1 MTNKQALAAI
11 TSAIMT
17 ANIEDPVAP
26 DGTTWDQHVMDK
38 AKAEHLAKAA
48 LRGLRKAGFVVMKR
62 GIMGA

>member
-17 ANIEDPVAP
+17 ANIDDPVAP

-38 AKAEHLAKAA
+38 AKAEHLA

-62 GIMGA
+62 GIIGA

>member
-17 ANIEDPVAP
+17 ANIDDPVAP
-26 DGTTWDQHVMDK
+26 DGTTVMDK

>member
-1 MTNKQALAAI
+1 
-11 TSAIMT
+11 MT

-48 LRGLRKAGFVVMKR
+48 LRGLRKAGFAVMKR